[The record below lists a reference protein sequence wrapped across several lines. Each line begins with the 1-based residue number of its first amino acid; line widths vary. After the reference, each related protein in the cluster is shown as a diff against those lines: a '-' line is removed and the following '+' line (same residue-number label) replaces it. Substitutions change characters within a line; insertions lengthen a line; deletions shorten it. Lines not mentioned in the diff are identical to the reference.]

1 MTFSTGFHGRDDVGK
16 VMGIFVPPS
25 TTNHDQRI
33 RVFFFSYTPRSRRDA
48 RSRAALFRTVFPQ
61 PPWTFGRA
69 RRDRRFVTRTRT
81 FHAHTFKV
89 RFEAR
94 ARTPGVGVRDG
105 DARDSSRIRLGC
117 GVRSAC
123 ARGHRAR
130 GAATRERGMVR
141 VARGMDW
148 GEYRACV
155 ARACAGGCARAC
167 RGGGD
172 WGNHGGR
179 HVGGDCARLG
189 SALDGL
195 RVWSD

>member
-1 MTFSTGFHGRDDVGK
+1 MGEMGCEKLWVYST
-16 VMGIFVPPS
+16 PL
-25 TTNHDQRI
+25 NDQSRSGHTG
-33 RVFFFSYTPRSRRDA
+33 VFFSLTPRSRRDA
-48 RSRAALFRTVFPQ
+48 RSRAALFRTDFPQ
-61 PPWTFGRA
+61 PPLTFVRA
-69 RRDRRFVTRTRT
+69 LRDRRFVTRTRT

-89 RFEAR
+89 RLKRVHGRR
-94 ARTPGVGVRDG
+94 ASACATAMREIR
-105 DARDSSRIRLGC
+105 REIRLGC

-179 HVGGDCARLG
+179 HTWVVIVLG
-189 SALDGL
+189 SGPRAT
-195 RVWSD
+195 V